1 MTLIT
6 FTGGKVV
13 VRDGKVGTEQ
23 ACCCNKCL
31 CELDCDVVQN
41 VSLTFYGTKNGDV
54 AVSWPS
60 ADPNLATSAGPFC
73 TIYGN
78 SRQVS
83 FTIILTEPD
92 GGGGVRTVASA
103 TIQINCGPDAGLNDG
118 EYFISVTGTYGQT
131 GDALYITFSY
141 DSISTICDQ
150 AGLPLVDTDA
160 MTCTDCTDQ
169 ANGQVQLDPC
179 PVRVVASFS

>member
-1 MTLIT
+1 MTKIT
-6 FTGGKVV
+6 LQDGKILM
-13 VRDGKVGTEQ
+13 RDGKVGTEQ

-41 VSLTFYGTKNGDV
+41 ASITFYGTKNGTV
-54 AVSWPS
+54 TVSYPS
-60 ADPNLATSAGPFC
+60 ADPNHDSLLFC
-73 TIYGN
+73 DIYGN
-78 SRQVS
+78 SRQVV
-83 FTIILTEPD
+83 LGVLVTEPD
-92 GGGGVRTVASA
+92 GLGGVRTVASA
-103 TIQINCGPDAGLNDG
+103 TITIVCGPDALLNDG
-118 EYFISVTGTYGQT
+118 EYYMSVNGTYGQT
-131 GDALYITFSY
+131 GDALYITFLY

-160 MTCTDCTDQ
+160 MTCTDCQDQ